1 MANALRQRIADL
13 LQPHREDDL
22 PGRSV
27 DIFLI
32 ALIVL
37 NIIAIVLESVPRY
50 GIYYSHEFF
59 WFEVFS
65 VAIFTLEYL
74 LRLWSAPDNRADD
87 GQPTD
92 ETRLQYMLS
101 PMALIDLLAILP
113 FYLSF
118 FVGIDLRFLRVVR
131 LLRIFKLTR
140 YSSAMNILLS
150 VLREESSS
158 LFAALFIL
166 LVLLMLASSGIY
178 LIEHEIQP
186 DAFGSI
192 PDSMWWAMATLTTV
206 GYGDVTPIT
215 PMGKFFGGCIT
226 VIGMGMVAL
235 PAGILA
241 SAFSDYVHR
250 SRREYKTKLSQYL
263 RDGDVSDS
271 ERKELEQLRL
281 DLGLSPDDA
290 ALIFNTATRH
300 VQRKIICPHCEQP
313 FHGDAHKDKA
323 GDKPGIT
330 LDKKP

>member
-13 LQPHREDDL
+13 LQAHREHDRL
-22 PGRSV
+22 GRSV

-74 LRLWSAPDNRADD
+74 LRLWSAPDTRADD
-87 GQPTD
+87 GQPTGQ
-92 ETRLQYMLS
+92 TRLQYMLS

-118 FVGIDLRFLRVVR
+118 FVDIDLRFLRVVR

-150 VLREESSS
+150 VLREESNS
-158 LFAALFIL
+158 LFAALFVL
-166 LVLLMLASSGIY
+166 LVMLMLASSGIY

-250 SRREYKTKLSQYL
+250 SRREYQSKLSQYL

-281 DLGLSPDDA
+281 DLGLSPEDA
-290 ALIFNTATRH
+290 VLIFNTATRH
-300 VQRKIICPHCEQP
+300 VKRRIICPHCEQP
-313 FHGDAHKDKA
+313 FHDNAHKDKA

-330 LDKKP
+330 LDKKL

>member
-1 MANALRQRIADL
+1 MAHALRQRIADL
-13 LQPHREDDL
+13 LQPHRENDL
-22 PGRSV
+22 LGRSV

-32 ALIVL
+32 ALIILNVL
-37 NIIAIVLESVPRY
+37 AIVLESVPRY
-50 GIYYSHEFF
+50 GNQYREEFF
-59 WFEVFS
+59 RFEVFS
-65 VAIFTLEYL
+65 VAVFTIEYV
-74 LRLWSAPDNRADD
+74 LRLWTAPEARGDD
-87 GQPTD
+87 GQPSGQ
-92 ETRLQYMLS
+92 TRLKYLLS

-113 FYLSF
+113 FYLTF
-118 FVGIDLRFLRVVR
+118 FVSIDLRFLRVVR

-140 YSSAMNILLS
+140 YSGAMNILLS
-150 VLREESSS
+150 VLKEEASS

-250 SRREYKTKLSQYL
+250 SRREYKSKLSQYL
-263 RDGDVSDS
+263 VDGDVSDEEKKDL
-271 ERKELEQLRL
+271 ERLRT
-281 DLGLSPDDA
+281 DLGLSHEDA

-300 VQRKIICPHCEQP
+300 IKRRIICPHCEQP
-313 FHGDAHKDKA
+313 LHDSPKA
-323 GDKPGIT
+323 SAAKKSIT
-330 LDKKP
+330 LDRKP

>member
-1 MANALRQRIADL
+1 MAHALRQRIAEL
-13 LQPHREDDL
+13 LQPHRENDL
-22 PGRSV
+22 LGRSV

-37 NIIAIVLESVPRY
+37 NVIAIVLESVPRY
-50 GIYYSHEFF
+50 GNQYAQEFYRI
-59 WFEVFS
+59 EVFS
-65 VAIFTLEYL
+65 VAIFTIEYL
-74 LRLWSAPDNRADD
+74 LRLWTAPEIRGED
-87 GQPTD
+87 GHRSGQ
-92 ETRLQYMLS
+92 TRLKYALS

-113 FYLSF
+113 FYLMF
-118 FVGIDLRFLRVVR
+118 FVSIDLRFLRVVR

-140 YSSAMNILLS
+140 YSGAMNILLS
-150 VLREESSS
+150 VLKEEASS

-178 LIEHEIQP
+178 LIEHQIQP

-250 SRREYKTKLSQYL
+250 SRREYKTKLSEYL
-263 RDGDVSDS
+263 QDGDVSDS
-271 ERKELEQLRL
+271 EKKELEQLRV
-281 DLGLSPDDA
+281 DLGLSHEDA

-300 VQRKIICPHCEQP
+300 ISRRIICPHCEQP
-313 FHGDAHKDKA
+313 LHDSPKKSAAHSR
-323 GDKPGIT
+323 IT
-330 LDKKP
+330 LDRKP

>member
-1 MANALRQRIADL
+1 MALALRQRIADL
-13 LQPHREDDL
+13 LQPHREHDFL
-22 PGRSV
+22 GRSV

-32 ALIVL
+32 VLIVL
-37 NIIAIVLESVPRY
+37 NAIAIVLESVPRY
-50 GIYYSHEFF
+50 GSLYYQQFY

-65 VAIFTLEYL
+65 VAIFTIEYL
-74 LRLWSAPDNRADD
+74 LRLWTAPDVRGAD
-87 GQPTD
+87 GQRSGQA
-92 ETRLQYMLS
+92 RLKYLRS

-113 FYLSF
+113 FYLAF
-118 FVGIDLRFLRVVR
+118 FVSIDLRFLRVVR

-140 YSSAMNILLS
+140 YSGAMNILLS
-150 VLREESSS
+150 VLKEEASS

-166 LVLLMLASSGIY
+166 LVMLMLASSGIY
-178 LIEHEIQP
+178 LIEHQVQP

-250 SRREYKTKLSQYL
+250 SRREYKTKLSEYL
-263 RDGDVSDS
+263 QDGDVSDS
-271 ERKELEQLRL
+271 EQKELEQLRM
-281 DLGLSPDDA
+281 DLGLSHEDA

-300 VQRKIICPHCEQP
+300 IKRRIICPHCEQP
-313 FHGDAHKDKA
+313 IHNSPQSSTARKR
-323 GDKPGIT
+323 IT
-330 LDKKP
+330 LDKKA

>member
-1 MANALRQRIADL
+1 MAQALRQRIADL
-13 LQPHREDDL
+13 LQPHRENDL
-22 PGRSV
+22 LGRSV

-37 NIIAIVLESVPRY
+37 NVIAIVLESVPRY
-50 GIYYSHEFF
+50 GNLFEQQFY

-65 VAIFTLEYL
+65 VVIFTIEYL
-74 LRLWSAPDNRADD
+74 LRLWTAPDARGSD
-87 GQPTD
+87 GQPSGQA
-92 ETRLQYMLS
+92 RLKYLHS

-113 FYLSF
+113 FYLTF
-118 FVGIDLRFLRVVR
+118 FVSIDLRFLRVVR

-140 YSSAMNILLS
+140 YSGAMNILLS
-150 VLREESSS
+150 VLKEEASS

-178 LIEHEIQP
+178 LIEHQIQP

-250 SRREYKTKLSQYL
+250 SRREYKTKLSEYL
-263 RDGDVSDS
+263 QDGDVSDS
-271 ERKELEQLRL
+271 EQKELEQLRV
-281 DLGLSPDDA
+281 DLGLSHEDA

-300 VQRKIICPHCEQP
+300 IKRRIICPHCEQP
-313 FHGDAHKDKA
+313 IHDSPKSGASSKR
-323 GDKPGIT
+323 IT
-330 LDKKP
+330 LDTRP